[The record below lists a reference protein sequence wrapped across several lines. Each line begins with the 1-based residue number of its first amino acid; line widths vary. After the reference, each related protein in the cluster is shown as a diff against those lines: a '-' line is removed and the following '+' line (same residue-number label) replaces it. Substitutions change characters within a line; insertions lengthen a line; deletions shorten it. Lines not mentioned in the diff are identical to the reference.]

1 MAKNKTAVEG
11 SKVKWYDPKREETLK
26 GHIIKFY
33 TNSAL
38 VDLSTM
44 QDYDRFGLGTFT
56 VVSIKRLEVIQG

>member
-11 SKVKWYDPKREETLK
+11 SKVKWYDAKREETLK
-26 GHIIKFY
+26 GQIIKFY